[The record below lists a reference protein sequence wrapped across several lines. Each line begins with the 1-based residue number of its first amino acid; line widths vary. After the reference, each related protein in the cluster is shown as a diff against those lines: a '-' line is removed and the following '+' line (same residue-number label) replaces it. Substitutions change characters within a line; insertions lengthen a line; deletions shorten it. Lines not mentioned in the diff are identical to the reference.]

1 MSCGQPAAGAVIK
14 ASLEPPD
21 HLLVQWARL
30 LPLRW
35 RNLNA
40 STRMPD
46 ESFALDTGVVVEDLR
61 GAVSQL
67 SRALSGAD
75 ELYLPSNLASLRAS
89 AGNLLR

>member
-1 MSCGQPAAGAVIK
+1 
-14 ASLEPPD
+14 
-21 HLLVQWARL
+21 
-30 LPLRW
+30 
-35 RNLNA
+35 
-40 STRMPD
+40 MPD